1 MGQIFTPTAE
11 TWPAAA
17 DAVVIGGGIVGAATA
32 FWLARAGLDTVLLEM
47 RSDLGS
53 LTSAQS
59 IESFRLQFTE
69 PAMSD
74 LAQESIRHYENFADL
89 IDIPDY
95 DIALRHTGY
104 LFITDEPGLVAS
116 MKAAVVKHH
125 ALGVTDSEFLTAA
138 EIHAR
143 FPYISER
150 AVAATYRQRDGQF
163 SSHAATHGFAKGCS
177 ARFLL
182 NTRVTGIRQDAQ
194 GVSAVETPHGD
205 IATRLVVNAAGP
217 FAGSWGACSASICPS
232 NRCAGRRS
240 TSRPNRKFRRTR
252 RWSSTS
258 RDAYWRPET
267 GGAFIAWVDPDDAIR
282 DPRERLP
289 TDWDFP
295 ATVLDKLIPLTP
307 FWEKVCDNLKRGDV
321 MLSAGQYVYTPDDQ
335 PLIGPL
341 PEVPGFYLNCGYWAG
356 VMLAAGAAGAWRIWP
371 PENSIQKRMRCGRRA
386 MQKGSSRRGIVFSAG
401 IIEKAIEQDSLAGR
415 VSC

>member
-1 MGQIFTPTAE
+1 
-11 TWPAAA
+11 
-17 DAVVIGGGIVGAATA
+17 
-32 FWLARAGLDTVLLEM
+32 VLLEM

-69 PAMSD
+69 PAMSE
-74 LAQESIRHYENFADL
+74 LAQESIRLYENFAEL
-89 IDIPDY
+89 IGISDY

-104 LFITDEPGLVAS
+104 LFVTDEPGLVDS

-138 EIHAR
+138 EIRVR

-150 AVAATYRQRDGQF
+150 AVAATFRQRDGQF
-163 SSHAATHGFAKGCS
+163 SSHAVTHGFAKGCS

-182 NTRVTGIRQDAQ
+182 NTRATGIRQDAQ
-194 GVSAVETPHGD
+194 GVCAVETPFGN

-217 FAGSWGACSASICPS
+217 FAGAV
-232 NRCAGRRS
+232 GRMLGLEL
-240 TSRPNRKFRRTR
+240 PLQPMRRQKAYIAPKPQIPQDAPLVIDVA
-252 RWSSTS
+252 

-267 GGAFIAWVDPDDAIR
+267 GGAFIAWVDPDDSIR
-282 DPRERLP
+282 DPREHLP

-307 FWEKVCDNLKRGDV
+307 FWETVCDNLKRSDV

-335 PLIGPL
+335 PLIGPM

-356 VMLAAGAAGAWRIWP
+356 VMLAAGA
-371 PENSIQKRMRCGRRA
+371 GRRVA
-386 MQKGSSRRGIVFSAG
+386 DLATGRLYPKENALRPTRYAEG
-401 IIEKAIEQDSLAGR
+401 IISTGDSFLRGHH
-415 VSC
+415 

>member
-11 TWPAAA
+11 TWPATA
-17 DAVVIGGGIVGAATA
+17 DAVVIGGGIVGVATA
-32 FWLARAGLDTVLLEM
+32 FWLSRAGLDTVLLEM

-69 PAMSD
+69 PAMSE
-74 LAQESIRHYENFADL
+74 LAQESIRLYENFAEL
-89 IDIPDY
+89 IGIPDY
-95 DIALRHTGY
+95 DIAMRHTGY
-104 LFITDEPGLVAS
+104 LFVTDEPGLVDS

-150 AVAATYRQRDGQF
+150 AVAATFRQRDGQF

-182 NTRVTGIRQDAQ
+182 NTRATGIRQDAQ
-194 GVSAVETPHGD
+194 GVCAVETPFGD

-217 FAGSWGACSASICPS
+217 FAGVV
-232 NRCAGRRS
+232 GRMLGLDL
-240 TSRPNRKFRRTR
+240 PLQPMRRQKVYIAPKPQIPQDAPLVIDVA
-252 RWSSTS
+252 

-282 DPRERLP
+282 DPREHLP

-307 FWEKVCDNLKRGDV
+307 FWETVCDNLKRGDV

-335 PLIGPL
+335 PLIGPV

-356 VMLAAGAAGAWRIWP
+356 VMLAAGA
-371 PENSIQKRMRCGRRA
+371 GRRVA
-386 MQKGSSRRGIVFSAG
+386 DLVTGKLDPKENALRPTRYAEG
-401 IIEKAIEQDSLAGR
+401 IISTGDSFLRGHR
-415 VSC
+415 